1 MERPGHQNP
10 WKGGQ
15 WCEGVCHGHSQRNC
29 RRQRPDHGGIEMSFV
44 IESFVIEGL
53 VLSSQPIE
61 EGKFLFHLV
70 NGLKDKQVAGGEVF
84 DFVS

>member
-1 MERPGHQNP
+1 
-10 WKGGQ
+10 
-15 WCEGVCHGHSQRNC
+15 
-29 RRQRPDHGGIEMSFV
+29 MSFV